1 MWMHAN
7 ASTFVLFHMDITK
20 VFLEQIAQDL
30 NAQQILGIHIIIHRY
45 RIYENALETFKCR
58 RGEACFC
65 CGPAYKPP
73 KNVCDLFS

>member
-30 NAQQILGIHIIIHRY
+30 NA
-45 RIYENALETFKCR
+45 
-58 RGEACFC
+58 
-65 CGPAYKPP
+65 
-73 KNVCDLFS
+73 